1 MSDLPNDQHE
11 PDEGDIRD
19 YRAAKD
25 EAAAERKK
33 NTDLQR
39 ENAFLRAGVDLST
52 KAGQMFSKAYDGEL
66 TPEAIKAEAAEVN
79 ALIVTPEP
87 EPAPQVQ
94 IGEDERAQ
102 TRERAA
108 LATGA
113 EPPTGEV
120 PSPDPKRQA
129 LREFQKER
137 DDGARL
143 EDAGAA
149 YFDHLFAAAYTGD
162 KRAQF
167 DPVEWARKAGDG

>member
-1 MSDLPNDQHE
+1 MPEPDLPEDQ
-11 PDEGDIRD
+11 PTEGDIRD
-19 YRAAKD
+19 FRAAKD
-25 EAAAERKK
+25 EAAEARRQA
-33 NTDLQR
+33 DQARR
-39 ENAFLRAGVDLST
+39 ELAFL
-52 KAGQMFSKAYDGEL
+52 KAGIDTESGPGKWFAKAYDGDL
-66 TPEAIKAEAAEVN
+66 TVEAIKAAAE
-79 ALIVTPEP
+79 ADGIGAPTPP

-94 IGEDERAQ
+94 IPEDERAQ

-167 DPVEWARKAGDG
+167 DPVEWARRAGDG